1 MYIHQVGLK
10 PRSIGLGRF
19 YRLST
24 DLAVSLYI
32 ERQRLKDTKSVR
44 KGHRRDKERGIK
56 KESGKHKSRER
67 KLKSKNEGERCG
79 KEIDRGYDKFFI

>member
-1 MYIHQVGLK
+1 M
-10 PRSIGLGRF
+10 
-19 YRLST
+19 
-24 DLAVSLYI
+24 
-32 ERQRLKDTKSVR
+32 R

-79 KEIDRGYDKFFI
+79 KEIDRGYYKFFI